1 MMEVMAVVLAVALET
16 VEAAEVL
23 AITVKILASAA
34 TEAGSEAAVDL
45 EMEVDTAAGEAWVV
59 VPSTLYT

>member
-1 MMEVMAVVLAVALET
+1 MEVMAVVLAVVLET
-16 VEAAEVL
+16 VVAAEGL

-34 TEAGSEAAVDL
+34 MEEASEAAVDL
-45 EMEVDTAAGEAWVV
+45 EMEVDTAAGEEWVV

>member
-1 MMEVMAVVLAVALET
+1 MEVMAVVLAVALGT
-16 VEAAEVL
+16 VVVAEEGL

-34 TEAGSEAAVDL
+34 MVVGSEAAVDL
-45 EMEVDTAAGEAWVV
+45 ETEVDMAAGEAWVV

>member
-1 MMEVMAVVLAVALET
+1 MEVMAVVLAVALET
-16 VEAAEVL
+16 VVVAEEVL

-34 TEAGSEAAVDL
+34 MVVGSEAAVDL
-45 EMEVDTAAGEAWVV
+45 EMEVDMAAGEAWGV